1 MSPGRQSKAAPVA
14 PGGFLPVGLAA
25 VTAYEGCA
33 RRRIDDTRRDQRR
46 WIDAPLPAT
55 AGQMARGWLDIGLM
69 RSRTPGENLRTWRA
83 NARRGDGHE
92 GERPRHG
99 IQDSSDRS

>member
-33 RRRIDDTRRDQRR
+33 RRRIDDARRDQRR
-46 WIDAPLPAT
+46 WIDAPLPADGG
-55 AGQMARGWLDIGLM
+55 ANGPRLVGHWAHAVPDPWREAVHVAR
-69 RSRTPGENLRTWRA
+69 
-83 NARRGDGHE
+83 
-92 GERPRHG
+92 ERQKR
-99 IQDSSDRS
+99 